1 MSPRLGWGQKSRVW
15 VLAHPNVNL
24 TGTGRFGAY
33 GRNGFAALQS
43 QAINIR
49 LSKRRLARVQHPS
62 SNGLDSVDIYVI
74 PSAIHVVPSAD
85 MSFRAQRGI

>member
-33 GRNGFAALQS
+33 GGNGFAAWYS
-43 QAINIR
+43 QAINIQ
-49 LSKRRLARVQHPS
+49 LSHEIGLMPGLAWE
-62 SNGLDSVDIYVI
+62 
-74 PSAIHVVPSAD
+74 SAGGV
-85 MSFRAQRGI
+85 